1 MIRHELIKKVA
12 LKMDE
17 ISSSDD
23 VIVSVETGDNN
34 PLYTQINGLINESIN
49 EVLAKAPIN
58 RISTDQMLQSS
69 GYTPDLVYSKYRT
82 VAMIPMPIDFLRLVS
97 IDDDKF
103 QRPITE
109 LAVEGDEVS
118 KRQHNR
124 FLMAKSA
131 KPVGVIS
138 MDGVS
143 GGRVIKCYSYEKSQ
157 TPNPTMLYIKRFG
170 EEIDEQIDI
179 KLDDYL
185 LDIVSWVC
193 AGKVFA
199 SRGDLNNSKL
209 CDDNAVALMV

>member
-23 VIVSVETGDNN
+23 VIVSVDAGDNN

-49 EVLAKAPIN
+49 EVLAKAPIS
-58 RISTDQMLQSS
+58 RISLNQIIQTS
-69 GYTPDLVYSKYRT
+69 GYTEDLVYSKNRT
-82 VAMIPMPIDFLRLVS
+82 VPMIAMPNDFLRLVS

-109 LAVEGDEVS
+109 LAVEGDEIS

-131 KPVGVIS
+131 KPVGVVS
-138 MDGVS
+138 ADGLS
-143 GGRVIKCYSYEKSQ
+143 GARVIKCYSYDPKD
-157 TPNPTMLYIKRFG
+157 TPNPTMLYVKRFDG
-170 EEIDEQIDI
+170 ELDESREIN
-179 KLDDYL
+179 LDDYIL
-185 LDIVSWVC
+185 NVASWVC
-193 AGKVFA
+193 AGKVFS
-199 SRGDLNNSKL
+199 SRGDVNNSKA
-209 CDDNAVALMV
+209 CDDNAVALMF